1 LTPWGSVADDLESFR
16 LLMSRRLAETLDGD
30 VKVLKE
36 SAN

>member
-1 LTPWGSVADDLESFR
+1 MPADFTARVAELKRER
-16 LLMSRRLAETLDGD
+16 RRLAETLDGY